1 MLRVS
6 GRRILDEVNIWIHRL
21 SKADCPPMD
30 LIQSVRLTLPQVRG
44 DSFCQT
50 TYLCAET
57 LNILCL
63 WPQTGTRALPGSQ
76 ACQHLDWNYPI
87 DSPGSQACPLQIL
100 GLVSLHNCGSLF
112 FIIHLFPYLY
122 CWFCFSEESW
132 LLHQVEA
139 FKVYPESQTTLSRDV
154 TYHPL
159 SDNLFFFFM
168 REIYF
173 KHAFIFWYLC

>member
-1 MLRVS
+1 
-6 GRRILDEVNIWIHRL
+6 
-21 SKADCPPMD
+21 MD
-30 LIQSVRLTLPQVRG
+30 LIQSVRLTLPQGRG

-57 LNILCL
+57 LSILCL

-76 ACQHLDWNYPI
+76 ACQHLDWNYTI
-87 DSPGSQACPLQIL
+87 DSAGSQACPPQIL
-100 GLVSLHNCGSLF
+100 GLVSLHNCGNHF

-122 CWFCFSEESW
+122 YWFCFSKESW

-139 FKVYPESQTTLSRDV
+139 FKVHPANQTTLSREM

-159 SDNLFFFFM
+159 SDNFFLWEKFTLKM
-168 REIYF
+168 PSYF
-173 KHAFIFWYLC
+173 GICVKIKEEYYGLQST